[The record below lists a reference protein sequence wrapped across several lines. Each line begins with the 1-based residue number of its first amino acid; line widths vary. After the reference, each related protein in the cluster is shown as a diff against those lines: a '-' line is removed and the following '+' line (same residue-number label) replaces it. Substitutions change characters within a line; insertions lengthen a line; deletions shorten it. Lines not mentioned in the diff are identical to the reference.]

1 MKIGIK
7 QIAAVLC
14 ATLFGACQESQKY
27 YDGVYIVGTEG
38 KDITTT
44 LTVDELPSAIGV
56 QVASSTIVQEDV
68 HINMVVRPDL
78 VESFNKT
85 YHKNYEVLP
94 EEAYQIDNTTLT
106 IKKGKHITTEGLRI
120 NIVDRDRMKMGKTY
134 LVPVSIAE
142 VQGHQLSVIDASR
155 TIYVIVNQIIVTQA
169 ANLERN
175 GAYYIADF
183 STESKYNTKALR
195 NVTLEARVRF
205 RNMTAGSSKWCFSV
219 MGLEENLCLR
229 TAGSNKEGWKL
240 QVGDPH
246 HVDSRDILP
255 NDKWIH
261 VACVFNGDA
270 GKKSLYINGELQA
283 EITDTRPS
291 IDLTQFYA
299 QRGFYIGQSA
309 NDDRYMNGWV
319 SEARV
324 WATARSA
331 AELKNNVCW
340 VDPLTEGLVA
350 YWRFNEVAEA
360 GSKNVTDLTGNG
372 YTAKYAGW
380 SAPTF
385 VPGVRCPE

>member
-1 MKIGIK
+1 MKFRIK
-7 QIAAVLC
+7 QIATALC
-14 ATLFGACQESQKY
+14 LTLLASCQESPTY

-38 KDITTT
+38 KDVTTT
-44 LTVDELPSAIGV
+44 LTVDDLPSAIGV
-56 QVASSTIVQEDV
+56 QVASSTIVEEDV
-68 HINMVVRPDL
+68 SVNLTVRPDL
-78 VESFNKT
+78 VESFNNT
-85 YHKNYEVLP
+85 HHKNYEVLP
-94 EEAYQIDNTTLT
+94 ESAYKIDNSNLT
-106 IKKGKHITTEGLRI
+106 IKKGKHITTDGLRI
-120 NIVDRDRMKMGKTY
+120 SIVNRDEMKFGKTY
-134 LVPVSIAE
+134 LVPVSITE
-142 VQGHQLSVIDASR
+142 VKGNKLSVIEASR
-155 TIYVIVNQIIVTQA
+155 TIYVIINQIIVTQA
-169 ANLERN
+169 ANLEKY
-175 GAYYIADF
+175 GAYYMADF
-183 STESKYNTKALR
+183 SKESKYNTKALR
-195 NVTLEARVRF
+195 NVTFEARVRF
-205 RNMTAGSSKWCFSV
+205 RSMTPYSNKWCFSV

-229 TAGSNKEGWKL
+229 TAGSKTEGWRL

-246 HVDSRDILP
+246 HVDSRDVLP
-255 NDKWIH
+255 NDKWVH

-283 EITDTRPS
+283 EIADNRAS

-340 VDPLTEGLVA
+340 VDPLSEGLVA

-372 YTAKYAGW
+372 YTATFAGW
-380 SAPTF
+380 AAPTF